1 MRNALTSRIVLAAA
15 VGLAAM
21 SPGPST
27 ATPVDPE
34 ILRSIESKAAA
45 APKLTKKQLIEKG
58 RVLFSN
64 ETFEGNGRTCGTCHP
79 VTNNFTIDPAFIA
92 TLPDDDPLFVHE
104 FNPDLKEL
112 ESARLLRK
120 FGVFR
125 ENLDGFHRPAVMRSV
140 PHNLGMPMS
149 IRPDPANPLAGPEG
163 NRVHALGWSGDG
175 SPGTGSLREFAIG
188 AIVQHLPK
196 TLARKPG
203 VDFRLPTAEELD
215 ALEAYMRS
223 VGRRKDVDFAA
234 MTFTDARVARGK
246 RLFNNEDEVD
256 DRSCSACH
264 ANGGANDGD
273 GFNRNFDTGTRLL
286 TATAWGGTDAPPD
299 GGLGTEHQGGVRG
312 FGDGTMNSPSL
323 IEAADT
329 APFFHN
335 NSKQTL
341 EEAIGFYA
349 TDEFAAGDRGLFQ
362 FTPEDIDAVGAL
374 LRVLNAM
381 ENIRS
386 SNAMAQEAQRL
397 TGAAATQRIEEAM
410 AETEDAIE
418 VLRDGPLVLHP
429 GVVGQLQRALA
440 AEQEALETASRSR
453 RNALLREASQIKNS
467 LSSRMVVS
475 RQ

>member
-1 MRNALTSRIVLAAA
+1 MRNALTSRIVLAVA
-15 VGLAAM
+15 VGLAVM

-34 ILRSIESKAAA
+34 ILRSIESKAAVG
-45 APKLTKKQLIEKG
+45 PKLTKKQLVEKG

-92 TLPDDDPLFVHE
+92 TLPDDDPLFVAE
-104 FNPDLKEL
+104 FNPDLKKL
-112 ESARLLRK
+112 EKPRLLRE
-120 FGVFR
+120 FGLVL
-125 ENLDGFHRPAVMRSV
+125 ENLDGFHRPGVMRSV

-175 SPGTGSLREFAIG
+175 SPGTGSLREFTIG

-196 TLARKPG
+196 TLERKPG

-215 ALEAYMRS
+215 ALEAYMMS
-223 VGRRKDVDFAA
+223 VGRRRDVDLAA
-234 MTFTDARVARGK
+234 MTFTDARVERGK
-246 RLFNNEDEVD
+246 RLFNNEDEVN

-286 TATAWGGTDAPPD
+286 TRKLWGTDAPPD
-299 GGLGTEHQGGVRG
+299 GGLGMSHHEGVPG
-312 FGDGTMNSPSL
+312 FGDGSMNTPPL
-323 IEAADT
+323 IESADT
-329 APFFHN
+329 PPFFHN

-341 EEAIGFYA
+341 EEAIAFYA

-362 FTPEDIDAVGAL
+362 FTPEDVNAVGAL
-374 LRVLNAM
+374 LRVLSAR

-386 SNAMAQEAQRL
+386 SNAMAAEAQRL
-397 TGAAATQRIEEAM
+397 TGEAARKRIEEAM
-410 AETEDAIE
+410 AETGDAIE

-429 GVVGQLQRALA
+429 GLVGRLEHALA
-440 AEQEALETASRSR
+440 AERDSMSTLSRSR
-453 RNALLREASQIKNS
+453 RSALLREASQMKNAVSSTMIK
-467 LSSRMVVS
+467 
-475 RQ
+475 